1 MINKRGRYRLLPI
14 VLGIPLLPAGL
25 FVYGW
30 TTEFKVHW
38 MVPIVSSG
46 FIGAGLIFTF
56 VSKTRFSQIQHLNK
70 ALIKSSCLHKYT

>member
-1 MINKRGRYRLLPI
+1 MHGRYRLLPI
-14 VLGIPLLPAGL
+14 VLGIPLLPVGL

-30 TTEFKVHW
+30 TTEYKVHW

-56 VSKTRFSQIQHLNK
+56 VSKTHSCPTDHPRKTLM
-70 ALIKSSCLHKYT
+70 KSSCLHKYT